1 MRGRLAPL
9 AIVLIAVSLAGASLR
24 WFLES
29 PAITDDQAAR
39 IHAERQAAER
49 SLPLAY
55 LALAGAGF
63 ALMLADRWPTR
74 AAGGL
79 LTVASGMLANLAG
92 AFWLLG
98 LLVGI
103 PLLLAA
109 SVRGRFSRPQ
119 DPASPRAP
127 ADPAR

>member
-29 PAITDDQAAR
+29 PANTNDQAAR
-39 IHAERQAAER
+39 VHAERQAAER
-49 SLPLAY
+49 SLPLVY

-63 ALMLADRWPTR
+63 ALMLDDRWPSR
-74 AAGGL
+74 VAGGL
-79 LTVASGMLANLAG
+79 LTVASGMLANLAS

-98 LLVGI
+98 LLVGV

-109 SVRGRFSRPQ
+109 SALDRFGR
-119 DPASPRAP
+119 PAGP
-127 ADPAR
+127 A